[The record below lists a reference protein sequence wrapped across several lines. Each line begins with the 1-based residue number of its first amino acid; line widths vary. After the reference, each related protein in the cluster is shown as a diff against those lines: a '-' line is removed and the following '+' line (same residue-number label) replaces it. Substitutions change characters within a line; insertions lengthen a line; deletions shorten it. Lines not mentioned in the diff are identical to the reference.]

1 MKVRILLLITVLFLS
16 NSVLFSQWSSDPNVN
31 TLICNVNNA
40 QLLPKT
46 AVTSTGETYITW
58 FDNRSGNLDVYMQR
72 LDANGNKQ
80 FAPNG
85 LLVSSN
91 PQNSWIGDYDIE
103 VDSDNNLII
112 VFSDKRNAGGADT
125 TVNPYA
131 YKISPTGT
139 FLWGANGVALS
150 NTTSTYQLWPTASIS
165 SDGSIFVTWWEEGTN
180 TSSIYTQKLNSN
192 GVLQWANPYIIPGVA
207 PDKNI
212 YPNNAPSDNGSVLI
226 TWCFGPQG
234 GGSFVPDIKT
244 IFVRK
249 VSGAG
254 SPVWTDSIFSRPDP
268 DIPPYVVPQVVPDG
282 NNGAYF
288 SWYYSRNLNVLTC
301 GVQRISSAG
310 TLSFPANGVEV
321 STNANQNQVEPYMTF
336 DQSGNI
342 YSFWRETNT
351 MQSFYGLSG
360 QKISPAGNRM
370 WSDTG
375 LTITPLSD
383 STAPLNMRAGVYNN
397 NVFVTFVRDTA
408 NNDGRIYGYSLD
420 GNGNILWGPNSIS
433 TVASLKYDMV
443 SAVTPSGM
451 SVYVWSDN
459 RNSGNNGTGVWAQ
472 NVKPDGS
479 LGPVGIIQ
487 ISSEIPDRYSL
498 AQNYPNPFNPST
510 KINFSVTSPG
520 VVKLTVMD
528 MLGREISTLVNSKM
542 EPGTYNVDFDGAG
555 LTSGVYFYRLETGSF
570 VETKRMVLLK

>member
-1 MKVRILLLITVLFLS
+1 
-16 NSVLFSQWSSDPNVN
+16 
-31 TLICNVNNA
+31 
-40 QLLPKT
+40 
-46 AVTSTGETYITW
+46 
-58 FDNRSGNLDVYMQR
+58 
-72 LDANGNKQ
+72 
-80 FAPNG
+80 
-85 LLVSSN
+85 
-91 PQNSWIGDYDIE
+91 
-103 VDSDNNLII
+103 
-112 VFSDKRNAGGADT
+112 
-125 TVNPYA
+125 
-131 YKISPTGT
+131 
-139 FLWGANGVALS
+139 
-150 NTTSTYQLWPTASIS
+150 
-165 SDGSIFVTWWEEGTN
+165 
-180 TSSIYTQKLNSN
+180 
-192 GVLQWANPYIIPGVA
+192 
-207 PDKNI
+207 
-212 YPNNAPSDNGSVLI
+212 
-226 TWCFGPQG
+226 
-234 GGSFVPDIKT
+234 
-244 IFVRK
+244 
-249 VSGAG
+249 
-254 SPVWTDSIFSRPDP
+254 
-268 DIPPYVVPQVVPDG
+268 
-282 NNGAYF
+282 
-288 SWYYSRNLNVLTC
+288 
-301 GVQRISSAG
+301 
-310 TLSFPANGVEV
+310 
-321 STNANQNQVEPYMTF
+321 
-336 DQSGNI
+336 
-342 YSFWRETNT
+342 
-351 MQSFYGLSG
+351 
-360 QKISPAGNRM
+360 M